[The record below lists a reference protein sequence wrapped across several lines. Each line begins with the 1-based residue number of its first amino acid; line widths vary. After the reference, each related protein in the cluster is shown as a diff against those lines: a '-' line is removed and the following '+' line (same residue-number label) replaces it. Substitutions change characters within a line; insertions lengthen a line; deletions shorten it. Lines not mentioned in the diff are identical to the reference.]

1 MLWVPTKALNIQL
14 MTDQAQALVEYS
26 TVFHTNYGLDQDEQF
41 DATQMCEV
49 YTTHSFGRSV
59 AAVVKRLCHM

>member
-1 MLWVPTKALNIQL
+1 